1 MRLDRI
7 LTVGLVITLVSV
19 SPALLAS
26 YRFHNGLRDSQFN
39 SAAGITLNQDIH
51 ASRGARV
58 YIQKGAVVG
67 KPREYDPYC
76 YFWLYRSSNDL
87 ALPVDIQA
95 ATFQVGK
102 IRSLRLNVGLQPSN
116 TDNIRLAAIFS
127 GFMGNG
133 GTSHFTFATE
143 ISLSDPAQPSVYKLV
158 CAIWADPVDRRF
170 LGLDEIVQTLGDLVT
185 VEENQ

>member
-1 MRLDRI
+1 M
-7 LTVGLVITLVSV
+7 
-19 SPALLAS
+19 PAAVPG
-26 YRFHNGLRDSQFN
+26 Y
-39 SAAGITLNQDIH
+39 T
-51 ASRGARV
+51 SRKV
-58 YIQKGAVVG
+58 AVVG

-95 ATFQVGK
+95 ATFEVGK
-102 IRSLRLNVGLQPSN
+102 IRSLRQNVQLLPSN
-116 TDNIRLAAIFS
+116 TDNIRLAAIYG

-158 CAIWADPVDRRF
+158 CAIWADPVDRSF
-170 LGLDEIVQTLGDLVT
+170 LNLDEIIQTLGELVT
-185 VEENQ
+185 IEENQ

>member
-1 MRLDRI
+1 MRLDRV
-7 LTVGLVITLVSV
+7 LPVGLVITLVFG

-26 YRFHNGLRDSQFN
+26 YRFHNGLRDNQFN
-39 SAAGITLNQDIH
+39 ATAGITLNKDIH

-58 YIQKGAVVG
+58 YIQKGEVVS
-67 KPREYDPYC
+67 KPRESDPYC

-102 IRSLRLNVGLQPSN
+102 IRSLRQNVRLQPPT
-116 TDNIRLAAIFS
+116 TDVIQLAAIFS

-143 ISLSDPAQPSVYKLV
+143 IGLSDPAQPAVFKLV

-170 LGLDEIVQTLGDLVT
+170 LNLDEIIQTLGELVT
-185 VEENQ
+185 IQENQ